1 VDTLRLR
8 SLGYKTEA
16 LIRNEYIFALDHL
29 NSGSLAKC
37 GGIVVTGHSG
47 IGMNLSL
54 ITVILRT
61 AMSGISVSGN
71 KRDALIVQTTS
82 LE

>member
-1 VDTLRLR
+1 MPDCEGLKYLPGSQVDSLRLR

-16 LIRNEYIFALDHL
+16 LLVRNESIFALDHL

-37 GGIVVTGHSG
+37 GGVVVTGHPG

-54 ITVILRT
+54 ITVILLT
-61 AMSGISVSGN
+61 LA
-71 KRDALIVQTTS
+71 
-82 LE
+82 

>member
-1 VDTLRLR
+1 MGKRSRGDTARCALLRGGQVDTLRLR

-54 ITVILRT
+54 ITVILLT
-61 AMSGISVSGN
+61 LA
-71 KRDALIVQTTS
+71 
-82 LE
+82 